1 MRTKIFGLLLFLLPG
16 LAVAQVTL
24 VRPVPASAIT
34 TTQLRTPNGTSSH
47 AFLRGHMIL
56 TAAELAAVPTGTTFT
71 SFGMSYA
78 DGTDSPAGG
87 TFRVYLQNTADTTN
101 TKSTTWTT
109 AIAPM
114 TEIYSGTLQLPVGTT
129 PATVDLALPVSSFV
143 YTGGGLY
150 VAYEYVGST
159 FAADPATYYA
169 NSTLP
174 SSLFMNASTTALPT
188 TVGTGSAFR
197 PQLRFGY
204 PNPHQ
209 NDLSVD
215 ALDVLYGDLHAL
227 WTDTVSVT
235 IANRGSVDANTTSVV
250 IGTTGANP
258 GSETLPG
265 GPLAGGASTTLTST
279 RNYLAE
285 GAQTITASVAADEVP
300 ANDTL
305 SIQQAVSC
313 DALSYAGAKPAYD
326 GIGFNTGAGILA
338 MRYTTSSVPVSIS
351 AITVEI
357 HTGTAS
363 MGKTIR
369 ARLLDGTGQ
378 IVESGD
384 PYLIG
389 AADLGTTL
397 RLPLAMPVEV
407 AATTRLFAGVEQTA
421 GSPGYFPVSTVA
433 PANIAPDFTY
443 SFPSAGGAGTE
454 YTTLGT
460 LKIGFEATALIDLE
474 VGDGGPINFDD
485 PVSVT
490 ATPGYGTYAFLV
502 NGNPVQSGPSNVL
515 TYLADV
521 PDDVTVT
528 AARNACSV
536 SASVI
541 VGDPLFADG
550 FEVTPKVIA
559 ASDAA
564 TTRTAHAG
572 PVASRASAPV
582 PSDE

>member
-1 MRTKIFGLLLFLLPG
+1 MWTRMFGLLSFLLPG
-16 LAVAQVTL
+16 LAVAQATV
-24 VRPVPASAIT
+24 VRPVPASAVT
-34 TTQLRTPNGTSSH
+34 TTQVRAPNGTSSH

-78 DGTDSPAGG
+78 DGTESPAGG
-87 TFRVYLQNTADTTN
+87 TLRVYLQNTADTTN

-114 TEIYSGTLQLPVGTT
+114 TEIYSGALQLPVGTT

-143 YTGGGLY
+143 YSGDGLY

-169 NSTLP
+169 NSSLP
-174 SSLFMNASTTALPT
+174 TSLFMSSSTTALPT
-188 TVGTGSAFR
+188 TVGTSTAFR

-235 IANRGSVDANTTSVV
+235 LANRGSLDAKMANVL
-250 IGTTGANP
+250 IRTTGP
-258 GSETLPG
+258 LPSSEVLSG
-265 GPLAGGASTTLTST
+265 GPLAAGASTTLTTT
-279 RNYLAE
+279 RNYF
-285 GAQTITASVAADEVP
+285 AQGGQTLTASVGSDEDP
-300 ANDTL
+300 SNDTL
-305 SIQQAVSC
+305 SIPQVVGC
-313 DALSYAGAKPAYD
+313 DELSYAGSKPAYD

-338 MRYTTSSVPVSIS
+338 MRYTTSSAPVWVS

-357 HTGTAS
+357 HTATTS
-363 MGKTIR
+363 VGKTIR
-369 ARLLDGTGQ
+369 AQLLDGAGQ
-378 IVESGD
+378 IVESG
-384 PYLIG
+384 
-389 AADLGTTL
+389 AAHVITADDLGRRL
-397 RLPLAMPVEV
+397 RLPLAMRVEV
-407 AATTRLFAGVEQTA
+407 AAGTRVFAGIEQTA
-421 GSPGYFPVSTVA
+421 STPGYFPVSTVA
-433 PANIAPDFTY
+433 PADIAADFTY
-443 SFPSAGGAGTE
+443 SFPSAGGTGTE

-460 LKIGFEATALIDLE
+460 LKIGIEARALLKLE

-485 PVSVT
+485 PVSIT
-490 ATPGYGTYAFLV
+490 ATPGYGSYAFLV
-502 NGNPVQSGPSNVL
+502 NDNLVQAGPSNVL

-521 PDDVTVT
+521 PDDV
-528 AARNACSV
+528 AV
-536 SASVI
+536 SAGRNSCSANARVV
-541 VGDPLFADG
+541 VGDPLFTDG
-550 FEVTPKVIA
+550 FEVIPKVIA

-564 TTRTAHAG
+564 MTRTAHAG
-572 PVASRASAPV
+572 PVASHASAPV